1 MPAYTNEQK
10 AKIESLNN
18 NGLSARKIANQLGL
32 SKSGVSYYLG
42 SIEVEGYTA
51 KKAVSNA
58 KPETKQGPKILLFD
72 LESTPSIAA
81 VFGRFKQ
88 NVGLNS
94 VIHEGGW
101 LLSAAWKFLGD
112 SEVSSI
118 VLTPEEATKADDS
131 RIVATLYEMFEKS
144 DWVVAHNG
152 NSFDVPLFRTRLVM
166 HNFPMHKAVKQVDT
180 LQIAK
185 KLKFN
190 SNRLD
195 GLAQQIGLI
204 RKMENSGMPLWLDC
218 MQGKQ
223 DALDTMQEY
232 NKQDV
237 TLLEEVY
244 LKLRSFNTKTP
255 NAAHYHDDDKIRCQ
269 VCGSEDVQYT
279 GNSVFTAA
287 SEFKEVK
294 CNACGS
300 RGRTR
305 QNGMT
310 SNKRKSL
317 LTNIV

>member
-1 MPAYTNEQK
+1 MKKYTDEQK
-10 AKIESLNN
+10 ANIESLNN
-18 NGLSARKIANQLGL
+18 AGLSARKIANQLGL
-32 SKSGVSYYLG
+32 SKSGVVYYLG
-42 SIEVEGYTA
+42 SLEVEGYSVR
-51 KKAVSNA
+51 KSVPKADSN
-58 KPETKQGPKILLFD
+58 PKQGPRILLFD

-88 NVGLNS
+88 NVGLNA
-94 VIHEGGW
+94 VISEGGW

-112 SEVSSI
+112 ADVSSI
-118 VLTPEEATKADDS
+118 VLTPEEALKADDS
-131 RIVATLYEMFEKS
+131 RIVATLYELFERS

-195 GLAQQIGLI
+195 GLAQQIGLS
-204 RKMENSGMPLWLDC
+204 RKLENSGMPLWLDC

-223 DALDTMQEY
+223 DALKTMQEY
-232 NKQDV
+232 NEQDV
-237 TLLEEVY
+237 ALLEEVY
-244 LKLRSFNTKTP
+244 LKLRGFNTKTP

-269 VCGSEDVQYT
+269 VCGSDDVEYT

-294 CNACGS
+294 CNSCGS
-300 RGRTR
+300 RSRTR
-305 QNGMT
+305 QNSMT
-310 SNKRKSL
+310 SEKRKSL